1 MKALL
6 STLTALSEPPFRRLT
21 EAAGLKC
28 TLSKM
33 QFCVCLIVFHHVL
46 GMVHVAHKALQM
58 KDTTLSQ
65 ASSVMVKT
73 VKCLESMRSGEKW
86 SEVWA
91 ETEEFCEVNGI
102 QVTEEDE
109 PVSKCPRQAAAQSGF
124 YPNFTK
130 LLKLALSLPVGTATC
145 ERTFSAMRRVR
156 NWMQTTTGQER
167 LSSLCLLH
175 IESDLTKKIKPQQII
190 DAYDARSKRRILLH

>member
-1 MKALL
+1 MKALR
-6 STLTALSEPPFRRLT
+6 STLTALSEPPLRRLT

-28 TLSKM
+28 TLSKV

-46 GMVHVAHKALQM
+46 GVVHVAHKALQT

-91 ETEEFCEVNGI
+91 ETEEFCE
-102 QVTEEDE
+102 
-109 PVSKCPRQAAAQSGF
+109 AAAQSGF

-145 ERTFSAMRRVR
+145 ERTFSTMRRVR
-156 NWMQTTTGQER
+156 NWMRTTMGQER